1 MFRVRQL
8 FSHPRLFFWISPPA
22 SLNSNTR
29 NVRHVQFKRPRIR
42 RFITTCCLYGM
53 AFHLSSSFVL
63 SQFDN
68 GTRTT
73 DVLEEPVAAG
83 RDEDRHDS
91 DEITGLD
98 PVFIPLGLPYLREGE
113 LYAASDPEWKQFVRI
128 SQDREKLKSL
138 NGELASLV
146 LSDAAQSAILSRL
159 LGGPLELTEA
169 WLVHHFPSRAPPRYT
184 RIGIQITD
192 TAIALVSKYMVF
204 EEGDRLRRCIWPL
217 PATLAIK
224 DAYSVLFQRQLS
236 KLSAT
241 KLDEEHQ
248 CSSSN
253 LPSCTTMVS
262 SDLKT
267 ADDSCRVSQHHSRI
281 TNTCPTPGENANRS
295 NDDYHD
301 YPFSVISML
310 KKLLLQFGPGSDLYT
325 ASSAFKFRFNDCLSR
340 ERHSSP
346 RGVFY
351 FAGPVGLK
359 GPKGFCRIEVKGEY
373 DPASAKWA
381 IVSMQLKDLTVFNQN
396 ALGGH

>member
-8 FSHPRLFFWISPPA
+8 FSHPRLFFRISPPA
-22 SLNSNTR
+22 SLNSSTR

-42 RFITTCCLYGM
+42 SFITKCCLYGM

-68 GTRTT
+68 GTRTA
-73 DVLEEPVAAG
+73 DALEEPVAAG
-83 RDEDRHDS
+83 RDKDKHDP
-91 DEITGLD
+91 DEKTDLD

-113 LYAASDPEWKQFVRI
+113 FYAVSDPEWKQFVKF
-128 SQDREKLKSL
+128 SQDREKLNSL
-138 NGELASLV
+138 QGELASLV

-159 LGGPLELTEA
+159 LGGPLELTGS
-169 WLVHHFPSRAPPRYT
+169 WLVHHFPSRAPPKYT

-192 TAIALVSKYMVF
+192 TAIALVSKYMAF
-204 EEGDRLRRCIWPL
+204 EEGDRLKRCIWPL

-241 KLDEEHQ
+241 NLDEEHQ
-248 CSSSN
+248 SSSSN
-253 LPSCTTMVS
+253 LPSYTTMLS
-262 SDLKT
+262 SDPKA
-267 ADDSCRVSQHHSRI
+267 ADDSSQVPQHHSRI
-281 TNTCPTPGENANRS
+281 SNAGESANRS

-301 YPFSVISML
+301 YPFSVISTL

-325 ASSAFKFRFNDCLSR
+325 ASLAFKFRFNDCLSR
-340 ERHSSP
+340 ERHASP

-373 DPASAKWA
+373 DPAAAKWA
-381 IVSMQLKDLTVFNQN
+381 IVSMQLKDLSVFNQS